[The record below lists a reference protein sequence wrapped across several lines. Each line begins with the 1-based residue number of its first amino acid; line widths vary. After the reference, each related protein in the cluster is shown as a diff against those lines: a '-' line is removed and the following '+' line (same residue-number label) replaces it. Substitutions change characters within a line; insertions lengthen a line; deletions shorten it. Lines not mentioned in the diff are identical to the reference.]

1 MRHEIPTHLS
11 VEDRAFYGFSARQ
24 VMLVTV
30 GCAGAYALWNGWAT
44 LPLAARLVIA
54 AACVSVSLILALWR
68 PYGRSLDAWAFVALR
83 YLTVPKMSVWR
94 STPPP
99 VKASST
105 RKEQWVEW
113 TPELM
118 WREEA
123 A

>member
-30 GCAGAYALWNGWAT
+30 GCALAYALWNEWPT
-44 LPLAARLVIA
+44 LPLAARLTIA
-54 AACVSVSLILALWR
+54 ASCVAVSLILALWR
-68 PYGRSLDAWAFVALR
+68 PYGRSLDAWTFVALR
-83 YLTVPKMSVWR
+83 YLTVPKTTVWR
-94 STPPP
+94 TTPPP
-99 VKASST
+99 MPASPAG
-105 RKEQWVEW
+105 KEAWVEW
-113 TPELM
+113 TPGLT

>member
-30 GCAGAYALWNGWAT
+30 GFAGAYALWNQWPT
-44 LPLAARLVIA
+44 LPFVVRLAVA
-54 AACVSVSLILALWR
+54 AACIAVALVLALWR

-83 YLTVPKMSVWR
+83 YITVPKTTVWR
-94 STPPP
+94 TTPPP
-99 VKASST
+99 IVTSADRNEK
-105 RKEQWVEW
+105 WVEW
-113 TPELM
+113 TPGLT